1 MKIEYCLFACNDN
14 EKYYKYYG
22 YVREFWRKILGVKT
36 LLVFIGDKLPEVLE
50 KYRDEII
57 MFNIEGVHPVF
68 IAQNIRLL
76 YPALIESNEG
86 VIIADIDILPLNKE
100 YFVESIKDIEND
112 KFIFINTTGRQIEN
126 EFYICYNIAIPNVWG
141 ELFKI
146 KTAED
151 IKIKLKEWYTSIE
164 YSYNDNYRSLCKG
177 FHHDQII
184 LKKTIENNKN
194 INLKILDKKIRRLSP
209 HKFDYT
215 NKTIASKSIILNIIR
230 EIKNFDDY
238 HISRQLEFN
247 NRLHE
252 KIKDILLNI

>member
-86 VIIADIDILPLNKE
+86 IIIADIDILPLNKE

-112 KFIFINTTGRQIEN
+112 KFIFINTTGNNITDEY
-126 EFYICYNIAIPNVWG
+126 YICYNIATPNVWG
-141 ELFKI
+141 EVFKI

-151 IKIKLKEWYTSIE
+151 IKRNLKEWYTNIE
-164 YSYNDNYRSLCKG
+164 YSYNDKYRSLCKG

-184 LKKTIENNKN
+184 LKNKLVNFGNLEIINKKINRLVPSKYNYNNKSIYNKIIINN
-194 INLKILDKKIRRLSP
+194 IV
-209 HKFDYT
+209 
-215 NKTIASKSIILNIIR
+215 R
-230 EIKNFDDY
+230 ELYKYDDY
-238 HISRQLEFN
+238 HINKELIFEN
-247 NRLHE
+247 ELHNE
-252 KIKDILLNI
+252 IKNILLNI